1 MPDSVTQEG
10 REVQDEDTRAVVERA
25 VALAAAVN
33 GVGHTD
39 LETDVS
45 IYDAETG
52 LDLGEWRVTVARTR
66 EPSGE
71 MSEHA
76 EVAGRA

>member
-1 MPDSVTQEG
+1 MPDSITQDG
-10 REVQDEDTRAVVERA
+10 REVQDEDARAVVERA

-52 LDLGEWRVTVARTR
+52 LDLGEWRVTVTCLR
-66 EPSGE
+66 EPSGGI
-71 MSEHA
+71 SEHA
-76 EVAGRA
+76 TTAGRA